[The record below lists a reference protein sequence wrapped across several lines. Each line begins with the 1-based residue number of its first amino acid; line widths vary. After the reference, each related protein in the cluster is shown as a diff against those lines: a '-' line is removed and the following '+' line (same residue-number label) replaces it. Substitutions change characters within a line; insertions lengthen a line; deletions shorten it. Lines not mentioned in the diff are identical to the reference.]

1 VDFQILKANSPN
13 IIFNNIP
20 SLLQRPLKG
29 IKYDSTRTSVI
40 TMRRVAVV
48 GTGLCRW
55 GVRSATLKEL
65 AQEAGKALFD
75 DVENLRRDDVDSLFV
90 GAALA
95 ERLAFQ
101 SYVAPMVAEQLGINP
116 TKMLARTE
124 LACVSGQSAIK
135 MAYMA
140 VATGLSDVAM
150 VVGLEKMN
158 LPDMAETQA
167 SMACVLDREWEG
179 VNGMTAPPYFAM
191 VAQRH
196 MHEYGTTREQMAMVS
211 VKNHRFSATN
221 PYAHFPKEVSME
233 RVLSSPMISPPLRLL
248 DCSGIT
254 DGAAAVL
261 VTTEERARDMTD
273 VPVFIEG
280 VGQAATGNLT
290 VNLPSLTSWPAM
302 KRAMRDALRMAGVT
316 VWDMDLAEIHDC
328 FTISEIIEY
337 EEMGLCEKGGGGQF
351 VEEGQSEIGGKLP
364 TNTRGGLLGCG
375 HPLGA
380 TGVAQV
386 VEVVQQ
392 FKAQVPSQRYVGGEW
407 ALCHNLSGNA
417 NNHGVLV
424 LRRGS

>member
-1 VDFQILKANSPN
+1 MCK
-13 IIFNNIP
+13 
-20 SLLQRPLKG
+20 
-29 IKYDSTRTSVI
+29 
-40 TMRRVAVV
+40 
-48 GTGLCRW
+48 W

-75 DVENLRRDDVDSLFV
+75 DVSNIPRREVDSLFV
-90 GAALA
+90 GSALA

-101 SYVAPMVAEQLGINP
+101 SYVAPLVAEQLGVNP
-116 TKMLARTE
+116 TRMLARTE
-124 LACVSGQSAIK
+124 LACVSGQSALK

-140 VATGLSDVAM
+140 IATGLSDVAL

-158 LPDMAETQA
+158 TPDMAETQT

-196 MHEYGTTREQMAMVS
+196 MHEYGTTQEQLAMVS

-221 PYAHFPKEVSME
+221 PFAHFPKEVSME
-233 RVLSSPMISPPLRLL
+233 HVLTSFMIAPPLRLL

-261 VTTEERARDMTD
+261 LAHGDRARTLTD
-273 VPVFIEG
+273 TPVYVEG
-280 VGQAATGNLT
+280 LGQAANGNLT

-302 KRAMRDALRMAGVT
+302 RKAVGDALKMAGVA
-316 VWDMDLAEIHDC
+316 VGDLDLAEVHDC

-337 EEMGLCEKGGGGQF
+337 EELGLCEKGQGGRF
-351 VEEGQSEIGGKLP
+351 IEDGQSEIGGTLP
-364 TNTRGGLLGCG
+364 INTRGGLLGCG

-392 FKAQVPSQRYVGGEW
+392 FKAQVPRERYVGGEW

-417 NNHGVLV
+417 NNHGAVV
-424 LRRGS
+424 LRRAS

>member
-1 VDFQILKANSPN
+1 
-13 IIFNNIP
+13 
-20 SLLQRPLKG
+20 
-29 IKYDSTRTSVI
+29 
-40 TMRRVAVV
+40 MRRVAVA

-55 GVRSATLKEL
+55 GVRKATLKEL

-75 DVENLRRDDVDSLFV
+75 DVDNLRREDVDSLFV
-90 GAALA
+90 GSALA

-101 SYVAPMVAEQLGINP
+101 SYVAPLVAEQLGINP
-116 TKMLARTE
+116 TRMLVRTE

-140 VATGLSDVAM
+140 IATGLSDIAV

-158 LPDMAETQA
+158 LPDMSETQA

-196 MHEYGTTREQMAMVS
+196 MHEYGTTQEQLAMVS

-221 PYAHFPKEVSME
+221 PYAHFPKEVSLD
-233 RVLSSPMISPPLRLL
+233 RVLGSPMISPPLRLL

-261 VTTEERARDMTD
+261 LTTEERARDMTD

-302 KRAMRDALRMAGVT
+302 RRAVGDALKMAGIT
-316 VWDMDLAEIHDC
+316 IWDVDLAEVHDC
-328 FTISEIIEY
+328 FTISEIMEY
-337 EEMGLCEKGGGGQF
+337 EELGLCEKGQGGRF
-351 VEEGQSEIGGKLP
+351 IEEGQSDIGGKLP
-364 TNTRGGLLGCG
+364 INTRGGLLGCG

-392 FKAQVPSQRYVGGEW
+392 FKAQVSSSRYVGGEW
-407 ALCHNLSGNA
+407 GLCHNLSGNA

-424 LRRGS
+424 LRRGG

>member
-1 VDFQILKANSPN
+1 
-13 IIFNNIP
+13 
-20 SLLQRPLKG
+20 
-29 IKYDSTRTSVI
+29 
-40 TMRRVAVV
+40 MV
-48 GTGLCRW
+48 GTGLTHW
-55 GVRSATLKEL
+55 GVRPATLKEL

-75 DVENLRRDDVDSLFV
+75 DVENLPKAEIDSLFV
-90 GAALA
+90 GSALP

-101 SYVAPMVAEQLGINP
+101 SHVAPMVAEQLGIQP
-116 TKMLARTE
+116 TRMLVRTE

-140 VATGLSDVAM
+140 IATGLSDIAV
-150 VVGLEKMN
+150 VVGVEKMN

-167 SMACVLDREWEG
+167 SLAAVLDREWEG
-179 VNGMTAPPYFAM
+179 VAGMTAPPYFAM

-196 MHEYGTTREQMAMVS
+196 MHEYGTTEEQLALVS

-221 PYAHFPKEVSME
+221 PFAHFPKEVSLD
-233 RVLSSPMISPPLRLL
+233 RVLSAPMVSTPLRLL

-254 DGAAAVL
+254 DGAAAVVL
-261 VTTEERARDMTD
+261 TAEERAREFTD
-273 VPVFIEG
+273 TPVFIEG

-290 VNLPSLTSWPAM
+290 VNLPSLTEWPQM
-302 KRAMRDALRMAGVT
+302 RRAVRDALGMAGVT
-316 VWDMDLAEIHDC
+316 LPDMDLAEVHDC

-337 EEMGLCEKGGGGQF
+337 EELGLVEKGKGGQF
-351 VEEGQSEIGGKLP
+351 IEEGQSEIGGRLP
-364 TNTRGGLLGCG
+364 MNTRGGLLGCG

-392 FKAQVPSQRYVGGEW
+392 FTAQVPRARYVGGEW

-424 LRRGS
+424 LHRAS

>member
-1 VDFQILKANSPN
+1 
-13 IIFNNIP
+13 
-20 SLLQRPLKG
+20 
-29 IKYDSTRTSVI
+29 
-40 TMRRVAVV
+40 MRRVAVV
-48 GTGLCRW
+48 GTGLCKW

-75 DVENLRRDDVDSLFV
+75 DVSNIPRREVDSLFV
-90 GAALA
+90 GSALA

-101 SYVAPMVAEQLGINP
+101 SYVAPLVAEQLGVNP
-116 TKMLARTE
+116 TRMLARTE
-124 LACVSGQSAIK
+124 LACVSGQSALK

-140 VATGLSDVAM
+140 IATGLSDVAL

-158 LPDMAETQA
+158 TPDMAETQT

-196 MHEYGTTREQMAMVS
+196 MHEYGTTQEQLAMVS

-221 PYAHFPKEVSME
+221 PFAHFPKEVSME
-233 RVLSSPMISPPLRLL
+233 HVLTSFMIAPPLRLL

-261 VTTEERARDMTD
+261 LAHGDRARTLTD
-273 VPVFIEG
+273 TPVYVEG
-280 VGQAATGNLT
+280 LGQAANGNLT

-302 KRAMRDALRMAGVT
+302 RKAVGDALKMAGVA
-316 VWDMDLAEIHDC
+316 VGDLDLAEVHDC

-337 EEMGLCEKGGGGQF
+337 EELGLCEKGQGGRF
-351 VEEGQSEIGGKLP
+351 IEDGQSEIGGTLP
-364 TNTRGGLLGCG
+364 INTRGGLLGCG

-392 FKAQVPSQRYVGGEW
+392 FKAQVPRERYVGGEW

-417 NNHGVLV
+417 NNHGAVV
-424 LRRGS
+424 LRRAS

>member
-1 VDFQILKANSPN
+1 ML
-13 IIFNNIP
+13 
-20 SLLQRPLKG
+20 RH
-29 IKYDSTRTSVI
+29 
-40 TMRRVAVV
+40 MRRVAVV

-55 GVRSATLKEL
+55 GVRKATLKEL
-65 AQEAGKALFD
+65 AQEAGKSLFD
-75 DVENLRRDDVDSLFV
+75 DVDNVPRGEVDSLFV
-90 GAALA
+90 GSALA

-116 TKMLARTE
+116 TKMLVRTE
-124 LACVSGQSAIK
+124 LACVSGQSALK

-140 VATGLSDVAM
+140 IATGLSDLAL

-158 LPDMAETQA
+158 TPDMAETQA

-196 MHEYGTTREQMAMVS
+196 MYEYGTTREQMGMVS

-221 PYAHFPKEVSME
+221 PFAHFPKEVSLE
-233 RVLSSPMISPPLRLL
+233 KVLNSFMISPPLRLL

-261 VTTEERARDMTD
+261 VTHEERAKEMTD
-273 VPVFIEG
+273 TPVYIEG

-302 KRAMRDALRMAGVT
+302 RRAVGDALKMAGVT
-316 VWDMDLAEIHDC
+316 IDDMDLAEIHDC

-337 EEMGLCEKGGGGQF
+337 EELGLCEKGEGGKF
-351 VEEGQSEIGGKLP
+351 IEEGQSEIGGRLP
-364 TNTRGGLLGCG
+364 INTRGGLLGCG

-392 FKAQVPSQRYVGGEW
+392 FKAQVPQERYVGGEW

-417 NNHGVLV
+417 NNHGAIV
-424 LRRGS
+424 LRRTS

>member
-1 VDFQILKANSPN
+1 M
-13 IIFNNIP
+13 II
-20 SLLQRPLKG
+20 
-29 IKYDSTRTSVI
+29 
-40 TMRRVAVV
+40 MRKVAVV
-48 GTGLCRW
+48 GTGLGKW

-75 DVENLRRDDVDSLFV
+75 DVEGLPREKVDSLLV
-90 GAALA
+90 GCALA

-101 SYVAPMVAEQLGINP
+101 SYVAPLVAEQLGINP

-124 LACVSGQSAIK
+124 LACVSGQSALK

-140 VATGLSDVAM
+140 IATGLSDIALVM
-150 VVGLEKMN
+150 GLEKMN
-158 LPDMAETQA
+158 TPDMSETQT

-179 VNGMTAPPYFAM
+179 VNGMTAPPFFAM

-196 MHEYGTTREQMAMVS
+196 MHEYGTTQEQMAMVS

-221 PYAHFPKEVSME
+221 PYAHFPKEVSMN
-233 RVLSSPMISPPLRLL
+233 RVLNSPSISPPLNLL

-261 VTTEERARDMTD
+261 LTHGDVAKEMTD
-273 VPVFIEG
+273 TPVFIEG
-280 VGQAATGNLT
+280 LGQAATGNLT
-290 VNLPSLTSWPAM
+290 VNLPSLTSWPTM
-302 KRAMRDALRMAGVT
+302 RRAVGDALKMAGAT
-316 VWDMDLAEIHDC
+316 IHDMDLAELHDC

-337 EEMGLCEKGGGGQF
+337 EELGLAEKGKGGRF
-351 VEEGQSEIGGKLP
+351 IEEGQSDIGGKLP
-364 TNTRGGLLGCG
+364 INTRGGLLGCG

-407 ALCHNLSGNA
+407 GLCHNLSGNA
-417 NNHGVLV
+417 NNHGVVV